1 MKNNI
6 SFWLFL
12 IGFIITIAFIDAC
25 KHNPVS
31 ESENNNGNPNIADTS
46 FSNFIIVNY
55 TSGNDTL
62 IFSNNS
68 AIGYYNSGSSTT
80 GCIINDNINNA
91 ILKLGFHG
99 NTTGNPSFIADSSS
113 LTYGL
118 TYQATSIIGT
128 VTFYGPVGSIIKGTF
143 NGSYLSGSQ
152 LYTGRGE
159 FTVRR
164 IQ

>member
-1 MKNNI
+1 MKNNR
-6 SFWLFL
+6 SSLFL
-12 IGFIITIAFIDAC
+12 FIGLIVIIVLIDAC

-31 ESENNNGNPNIADTS
+31 ESENNNGNPNNVDTS
-46 FSNFIIVNY
+46 FSNFIVVNY
-55 TSGNDTL
+55 TSGNDTI

-68 AIGYYNSGSSTT
+68 AFGYYNSGSNTT

-91 ILKLGFHG
+91 ILRLGFHG
-99 NTTGNPSFIADSSS
+99 NTTGNPAFIADSSS
-113 LTYGL
+113 LTYGS

-128 VTFYGPVGSIIKGTF
+128 VTYYGPIGSIIKGTF